1 MLSEYKRKQNNH
13 HCHSTHIYLFFTVYI
28 YIRIDLFAMCIE
40 KIPTN
45 AGNLSS
51 NSSFN
56 GDILEF
62 ETPDYVD
69 EFQDM
74 YYSMEMEEEPSTL
87 DIFNEY
93 LWMENEEEFEE
104 EEMQRLEEQE
114 LILQCNS
121 AMDELALLDDIRQ
134 LECEHHKE

>member
-1 MLSEYKRKQNNH
+1 
-13 HCHSTHIYLFFTVYI
+13 
-28 YIRIDLFAMCIE
+28 MCI
-40 KIPTN
+40 KKVPSN

-51 NSSFN
+51 SSSFT

-62 ETPDYVD
+62 EAPDYIDDIQEIYFNTEFPTPED
-69 EFQDM
+69 E
-74 YYSMEMEEEPSTL
+74 SSI

-121 AMDELALLDDIRQ
+121 AMDELALLDDLRQ

>member
-1 MLSEYKRKQNNH
+1 
-13 HCHSTHIYLFFTVYI
+13 
-28 YIRIDLFAMCIE
+28 MCIE
-40 KIPTN
+40 KIPSN

-51 NSSFN
+51 NSSFT

-62 ETPDYVD
+62 EAPDYVD
-69 EFQDM
+69 ELQEL
-74 YYSMEMEEEPSTL
+74 YYNMEFDEEPSTL

>member
-1 MLSEYKRKQNNH
+1 
-13 HCHSTHIYLFFTVYI
+13 
-28 YIRIDLFAMCIE
+28 MCIE
-40 KIPTN
+40 KLPPS

-51 NSSFN
+51 NNSFA
-56 GDILEF
+56 GDILELDSV
-62 ETPDYVD
+62 DYVD
-69 EFQDM
+69 DIPEL
-74 YYSMEMEEEPSTL
+74 YYVEADQESSA

-121 AMDELALLDDIRQ
+121 AMDEMELLDDIRQ
-134 LECEHHKE
+134 LECEHHREYILTDVVLKSSLNPFADEFVPNLPTSTI

>member
-1 MLSEYKRKQNNH
+1 
-13 HCHSTHIYLFFTVYI
+13 
-28 YIRIDLFAMCIE
+28 MCIE